1 MADAFRPID
10 PKTPAAK
17 QTPAEKQGM
26 QQAEAKEIQSDDPL
40 AKGLSAAWDILP
52 PQVVVRRSMKKR
64 RNMI

>member
-1 MADAFRPID
+1 MADAFRPIE

-17 QTPAEKQGM
+17 QAPTEKQRV
-26 QQAEAKEIQSDDPL
+26 QQAEAKEMKSEDPL